1 MTSGRLLAD
10 SDTLLQTKQLLM
22 KIPSDSNAYVVSK
35 ILMIIVV
42 HAWLD
47 SGEELHRLTAGVHK
61 HGW

>member
-35 ILMIIVV
+35 ILMILVV
-42 HAWLD
+42 QSL
-47 SGEELHRLTAGVHK
+47 SGVQK
-61 HGW
+61 

>member
-22 KIPSDSNAYVVSK
+22 KIPSDSNAYFVSK
-35 ILMIIVV
+35 ILVV

-47 SGEELHRLTAGVHK
+47 SGEDLHRLTAGVHK
-61 HGW
+61 RG